1 MFQIEMELV
10 TCLPKDGLLIVTI
23 TEAKF
28 ISQTSEEIKMKI
40 FSLLIAIIRA
50 LDFDDC
56 KYSNTACLAVPKYC
70 KINEESGCTL
80 VIVKNLGREIQINMT
95 RSTSGMAKIMNIR
108 EKGRFI

>member
-1 MFQIEMELV
+1 
-10 TCLPKDGLLIVTI
+10 
-23 TEAKF
+23 
-28 ISQTSEEIKMKI
+28 MKI

-95 RSTSGMAKIMNIR
+95 RSSSGMALIIDIR
-108 EKGRFI
+108 EKSGLFEADCRRNLDRTWILVRQADGN